1 MCQGGNCL
9 CCCCFS
15 KDTLIYVKENYN
27 IYKKPISEVKNND
40 LILSLKDGKK
50 FFTKVKSVEKC
61 KDEFEFYQF
70 RLMKDGKIKSIT
82 VTNNHIMIAFNKEKN
97 EIKFKAAENIDKN
110 SDYFYTLDGLYQ
122 IIEINIFKM
131 KCKYDLEVEEK
142 SIIADDILVTC
153 LNINKISK
161 NLLNDM
167 IEKFKMSISLMN

>member
-1 MCQGGNCL
+1 
-9 CCCCFS
+9 
-15 KDTLIYVKENYN
+15 
-27 IYKKPISEVKNND
+27 
-40 LILSLKDGKK
+40 
-50 FFTKVKSVEKC
+50 
-61 KDEFEFYQF
+61 
-70 RLMKDGKIKSIT
+70 MKDGKIKSIT

>member
-1 MCQGGNCL
+1 
-9 CCCCFS
+9 
-15 KDTLIYVKENYN
+15 
-27 IYKKPISEVKNND
+27 
-40 LILSLKDGKK
+40 
-50 FFTKVKSVEKC
+50 
-61 KDEFEFYQF
+61 
-70 RLMKDGKIKSIT
+70 
-82 VTNNHIMIAFNKEKN
+82 MIAFNIEKN

-110 SDYFYTLDGLYQ
+110 NDYFYTLDGLYQ

-131 KCKYDLEVEEK
+131 KWKYDLEVEEN